1 MRIGFDA
8 KRIVRN
14 GTGLGNY
21 SRYVVDILCR
31 YGNAGDEYLLY
42 APDKGKPELRRRLA
56 DYPAY
61 RYVYPS
67 GMWRAVPALWR
78 TFGLPGA
85 LKGRCDV
92 FHGLSN
98 ELPVGIR
105 RSGIPSVL
113 TMHDVIYRRYP
124 HLYKPVD
131 RRLYDL
137 KYGHSCRCADR
148 IIAVSECTKRDVV
161 EFYGINP
168 DKIDV
173 VYQGCDPAFYEA
185 PSADALADVR
195 KKYALPERFIL
206 NVGTIEERKNLR
218 LAVEALAQMKDRTVC
233 LVAIGRRTDYAREAE
248 AVAERLGVDRRFRI
262 LQGVPFADLRCIYR
276 LALLFVYPSRF
287 EGFGIPIIEALASS
301 VPVIAATGSCL
312 EEAGGKDS
320 LYVDSDDAGQLAEYA
335 DAVLSDESRARGMI
349 DAGRE
354 YVKRFADSRLA
365 ADLEAVYRKLV

>member
-31 YGNAGDEYLLY
+31 YGDAGNEYLLY
-42 APDKGKPELRRRLA
+42 APDKGREELRRRLA

-61 RYVYPS
+61 RYVHPS
-67 GMWRAVPALWR
+67 GAWRAVPSLWR

-85 LKGRCDV
+85 LKGRCDL

-105 RSGIPSVL
+105 RSGVPSVL

-137 KYGHSCRCADR
+137 KYGHSCHQADR

-161 EFYGINP
+161 EYYGIDP

-173 VYQGCDPAFYEA
+173 VYQGCDSSFYTA
-185 PSADALADVR
+185 PSAEALADVR
-195 KKYALPERFIL
+195 GRYALPERFIL
-206 NVGTIEERKNLR
+206 NVGTIEARKNVR
-218 LAVEALAQMKDRTVC
+218 LAVEALAQMKDREVC
-233 LVAIGRRTDYAREAE
+233 LIAIGRRTDYAREAE
-248 AVAERLGVDRRFRI
+248 AVAEKLGVDRRFRI

-276 LALLFVYPSRF
+276 LASLFVYPSRF
-287 EGFGIPIIEALASS
+287 EGFGIPIIEALASC

-320 LYVDSDDAGQLAEYA
+320 LYVDPDNAGQLAEYA
-335 DAVLSDESRARGMI
+335 DAVLSDGKRARSMV
-349 DAGRE
+349 DAGGL

-365 ADLEAVYRKLV
+365 ADLQAVYRKMV